1 MTSTAE
7 RPSTKFIWLLLGWIV
22 ISFGLRL
29 YFLDNVGWTYDEG
42 IHVLLAQLLAR
53 GYEPY
58 REVFISYP
66 PLYTLSID
74 WGWRVFGSV
83 EGLQILMALYTM
95 PGLLAVGLIGW
106 RLGGAWAGLTAAVFV
121 SLEPEF
127 FRGSRAVLT
136 EVPSLSIAALSIAFA
151 AFYYWQPPQQTGRV
165 WLIASGVALAASLML
180 KILSPY
186 VLGLTP
192 LMILV
197 RQWQF
202 QKPLGRAFWK
212 RTLVDGLIWSAALL
226 IPIIVFTLPF
236 DLPAY
241 FDQVIRFRFATRG
254 AYEGEDN
261 NFLVILTF
269 LAGNWVISLPA
280 LAGVAWLIRRR
291 WRAGWFVL
299 LWLGLAVAFALIQV
313 PLREKHL
320 PLLLLPLSVLA
331 GLGLTGVVQLIG
343 HRRGRP
349 IAYAAIISL
358 ILLGLVYFWQVGRVF
373 TTYAADRLEYLDG
386 DEQIAVDFIQKF
398 TAPDDCLITDDPT
411 LAFVANRP
419 VPPMLA
425 EASSARLRSGYLT
438 ADMLV
443 NITAQSDCQIVAPV
457 AVRFKRSAPEFVEWA
472 KGQYLALWLYDG
484 ATELLM
490 AKPVGHS
497 QPQQPVGAQLADL
510 VQLEGYD
517 LTPVMDGVA
526 YLSLYW
532 RPLRP
537 FEQDFTIFV
546 HLRDEVGNTVLNADH
561 QPYDGRAPTSRWPAG
576 SLIKET
582 IRLEVPPELLPGAY
596 NMYVGMY
603 LRDGSNFVRL
613 PIVADNSG
621 ENAVIIPIFITQ

>member
-1 MTSTAE
+1 
-7 RPSTKFIWLLLGWIV
+7 
-22 ISFGLRL
+22 
-29 YFLDNVGWTYDEG
+29 
-42 IHVLLAQLLAR
+42 
-53 GYEPY
+53 
-58 REVFISYP
+58 
-66 PLYTLSID
+66 
-74 WGWRVFGSV
+74 
-83 EGLQILMALYTM
+83 
-95 PGLLAVGLIGW
+95 
-106 RLGGAWAGLTAAVFV
+106 
-121 SLEPEF
+121 
-127 FRGSRAVLT
+127 
-136 EVPSLSIAALSIAFA
+136 VPSLSIAALSIAFA
-151 AFYYWQPPQQTGRV
+151 AFYYWQPPQQSGRV

-197 RQWQF
+197 RQVEIVCSNGF
-202 QKPLGRAFWK
+202 SRSDIAKAVTTK
-212 RTLVDGLIWSAALL
+212 RTLVDGLIWGAALL
-226 IPIIVFTLPF
+226 IPIIIFTLPF

-241 FDQVIRFRFATRG
+241 YDQVIRFRFATRG
-254 AYEGEDN
+254 AYEGESN
-261 NFLVILTF
+261 NFRFMLTF
-269 LAGNWVISLPA
+269 LTGNWVISLPA
-280 LAGVAWLIRRR
+280 LAGIAWLIRHR

-373 TTYAADRLEYLDG
+373 TTYAAGRLEFLDRE
-386 DEQIAVDFIQKF
+386 EQVAVDFIRKF

-419 VPPMLA
+419 VPPALA

-472 KGQYLALWLYDG
+472 KGQYLGLWLYDG

-490 AKPVGHS
+490 AKPVIHS
-497 QPQQPVGAQLADL
+497 QPQQWVGAQLAEQ

-517 LTPVMDGVA
+517 LTPVVDGAA

-537 FEQDFTIFV
+537 FEQDYTIFV
-546 HLRDEVGNTVLNADH
+546 HVRDGAGNTVINADH
-561 QPYDGRAPTSRWPAG
+561 QPYDGRAPTTRWPVD
-576 SLIKET
+576 SLVKET
-582 IRLEVPPELLPGAY
+582 IRLSVPPELAPGSY
-596 NMYVGMY
+596 KIYSGMY
-603 LRDGSNFVRL
+603 LQEGSDFIRL
-613 PIVADNSG
+613 PVVGDSSG
-621 ENAVIIPIFITQ
+621 ENAAILPNFTVPEAR

>member
-106 RLGGAWAGLTAAVFV
+106 RLGGAWAGLAAAVFV

-280 LAGVAWLIRRR
+280 LAGIAWLIRHR

-373 TTYAADRLEYLDG
+373 TTYAAGRLEFLDRE
-386 DEQIAVDFIQKF
+386 EQVAVDFIRKF

-546 HLRDEVGNTVLNADH
+546 HLRDGAGNTVLNADH